1 MERIKQIVEGHRVVL
16 FMKGTRRAPECGFS
30 ASVVDVLDEL
40 LDAYTTVDVLADPEL
55 REGVKAFSSWPTLP
69 QLYVQ
74 GKLVGGADIVK
85 EMHRDGELAKLL
97 GTTPREVK
105 APGITIT
112 DGAARALREA
122 TGEPDEGPLHLR
134 VTSRF
139 EYDLYFGP
147 REAGDVEAS
156 SNGVTVLFDGSSA
169 RRADGIVIDFVERPG
184 GGGFK
189 IDNPNEPARVQPL
202 GPKELAEM
210 MAKRTRFT
218 LVDVR
223 TPEEI
228 ETASLEGAIALDD
241 RGQAHLDK
249 LDRTTPVVFMCH
261 HGVRSRRAAE
271 HYLSQGFRH
280 VYNLEGGIDAWSLE
294 VDPKVSRY

>member
-1 MERIKQIVEGHRVVL
+1 ML
-16 FMKGTRRAPECGFS
+16 FMKGTRGAPECGFS

-40 LDAYTTVDVLADPEL
+40 LEAYTTVDVLADAEL

-74 GKLVGGADIVK
+74 GKFVGGADIVK

-97 GTTPREVK
+97 GTKPREAK

-112 DGAARALREA
+112 DGAAAALREA
-122 TGEPDEGPLHLR
+122 TGESDDGPLHLR

-139 EYDLYFGP
+139 DYDLFFGP

-156 SNGVTVLFDGSSA
+156 SNGITVLFDRSSA
-169 RRADGIVIDFVERPG
+169 RRADGVVIDFVHRAG

-202 GPKELAEM
+202 GPRELEDM
-210 MAKRTRFT
+210 IAKGTRFE
-218 LVDVR
+218 LFDVR

-228 ETASLEGAIALDD
+228 ETASLDRAIALDEA
-241 RGQAHLDK
+241 GQARLEK

-261 HGVRSRRAAE
+261 HGIRSRRAAE
-271 HYLSQGFRH
+271 HFLSEGFRH